1 MSQQDPNSP
10 AESPAEAYERYQ
22 VPIIFS
28 EWTPEL
34 LGLVQIKPGES
45 VLDVACA
52 TGIVARGA
60 VEQAGSSG
68 RVVGLDI
75 SAGMLEK
82 ARTLNS
88 SIQWTEA
95 DAMDMPFS
103 DGEFDVVVCQQGLQF
118 MSDRLKAVQE
128 MYRVL
133 APRGRMA
140 NVTWFSLEHIPGQFA
155 IAQGLARHVSAEVAG
170 LMQSS
175 FSLGDAE
182 EVRSLLEKAG
192 FEEVMIREATKVA
205 RFPSVRDFVRIVAV
219 GSVIGRSGVKLS
231 DDTLEALIDDVS
243 VTLRPYVDD
252 EGLAYPMTANL
263 ASARK

>member
-1 MSQQDPNSP
+1 MSQQNPNRP

-60 VEQAGSSG
+60 IEQTGDSG

-82 ARTLNS
+82 ARTLNG

-95 DAMDMPFS
+95 NAMDMPFS
-103 DGEFDVVVCQQGLQF
+103 EGEFDVVVCQQGLQF
-118 MSDRLKAVQE
+118 MSDRLRAVQE

-133 APRGRMA
+133 VPGGRIVNA
-140 NVTWFSLEHIPGQFA
+140 TWFSLEHIPGQFA
-155 IAQGLARHVSAEVAG
+155 IAQGLVV
-170 LMQSS
+170 Q
-175 FSLGDAE
+175 
-182 EVRSLLEKAG
+182 
-192 FEEVMIREATKVA
+192 
-205 RFPSVRDFVRIVAV
+205 RFC
-219 GSVIGRSGVKLS
+219 
-231 DDTLEALIDDVS
+231 ID
-243 VTLRPYVDD
+243 
-252 EGLAYPMTANL
+252 G
-263 ASARK
+263 